1 MATARELL
9 EQADELMRRNR
20 RAESD
25 VPVLTD
31 SIAGVVAVRRAPVAQ
46 AEIPVLTEK
55 VEPAAIK
62 VTPMPSPV
70 MTARS
75 VFEGDP
81 SDWLVMDTIDPSLH
95 SITGGSPDTLAVVP
109 PMTMKAPEPMLGDAE
124 VSSRVTFK
132 AAGSAATPPPAG
144 SFSGA
149 HSPLEPTLMPSTT
162 SPPVVVTSAPQP
174 PHALQALPVRAAA
187 NEAEPKPGPRAAE
200 SEERWQ
206 ALAEQVS
213 MQVLQRLD
221 LFTDTGLKDQLTHH
235 LQPIVDRASA
245 ELVASIN
252 EQVGKLVRS
261 YVAEAIERE
270 IAQWRHDNN

>member
-1 MATARELL
+1 MMATARELL
-9 EQADELMRRNR
+9 EQADQLMRRNR

-25 VPVLTD
+25 IPVLTD
-31 SIAGVVAVRRAPVAQ
+31 SIAGVASVRRVPVPQ
-46 AEIPVLTEK
+46 VEIPVLTEK
-55 VEPAAIK
+55 VEAAAVK
-62 VTPMPSPV
+62 VTLLPAKPIS
-70 MTARS
+70 ASS

-95 SITGGSPDTLAVVP
+95 SITGGAPDTLAVVP
-109 PMTMKAPEPMLGDAE
+109 PVTLKAPEPLSGDGE
-124 VSSRVTFK
+124 SSTRVSFK

-144 SFSGA
+144 SIA
-149 HSPLEPTLMPSTT
+149 NLHSPLEPTLIPSAPAPTAP
-162 SPPVVVTSAPQP
+162 PPVAAVPMVASIP
-174 PHALQALPVRAAA
+174 LAA
-187 NEAEPKPGPRAAE
+187 NETHAEPRQT
-200 SEERWQ
+200 SDSRWQ

-235 LQPIVDRASA
+235 LQPIVDRASG

-270 IAQWRHDNN
+270 IAQWRQDNH